1 MTDAV
6 ATRWT
11 NTVVPSWLYRWLMPL
26 GWVAAVV
33 VSVSSD
39 GSRCTPSDLCGSD
52 RALSLAM
59 IACYA
64 SLILWWWQPRLAAF
78 AGLLFLAFE
87 LNYDLAGARIA
98 WSIYAGGCAL
108 LLAWLTYTRH
118 RQWVLTMNL
127 PTQRVTIPAAKPVG
141 LTSRLV
147 TAAVLALVGA
157 AALAVQANTWWYTV
171 AGGAWLLAILFVLR
185 DRQLRRTR
193 VRRTRMAAGL
203 PVRID
208 PDASGS
214 FAIRSTDGDVLLG
227 FLRVALDDH
236 EADERLSS
244 AIDLLNDAED
254 DMKASMRHDSVRTL
268 RRYRGEALLVG
279 DLAEGSWPT
288 ILIGDTPLRP
298 VSGLRTPRRTPW
310 SVEAGDRLN
319 LEVWEVASHSAS
331 AGPRL
336 VDPGREVPTL
346 PWSVPIEPAQA
357 WCRPVLVAALLGG
370 PAAVGLFTSWGDWFP
385 VIVAVVAGAML
396 IRFTTEELFYRVV
409 ASDTELRI
417 RRSPLE
423 GVVDWQTVESI
434 EVNGDRV
441 TVRSGGGSQVVGGV
455 AKGQAGEVAAVF
467 EALRARTDPST
478 KPARRRLTPQLVIEG
493 VYYVACAVVFVVL
506 L

>member
-6 ATRWT
+6 ATRWA

-39 GSRCTPSDLCGSD
+39 ASRCTPSDLCGTESGF
-52 RALSLAM
+52 ALAM
-59 IACYA
+59 VACYA
-64 SLILWWWQPRLAAF
+64 SLVLWWWQPRLAAF

-87 LNYDLAGARIA
+87 LNYDVAGARIA

-118 RQWVLTMNL
+118 RQWALTMNL
-127 PTQRVTIPAAKPVG
+127 PTERVTIPAAKPVG

-147 TAAVLALVGA
+147 IAAVLALVGA
-157 AALAVQANTWWYTV
+157 AALTVQANTWSYTV

-193 VRRTRMAAGL
+193 VRRTRTAVGL

-227 FLRVALDDH
+227 FLRVALDDQ
-236 EADERLSS
+236 EADERVSS
-244 AIDLLNDAED
+244 AIDLLNDAESD
-254 DMKASMRHDSVRTL
+254 VTASMRHDSVRTL

-288 ILIGDTPLRP
+288 IVMGDTPLRP
-298 VSGLRTPRRTPW
+298 AAGLRTPRRTPW
-310 SVEAGDRLN
+310 SVEAADRLD
-319 LEVWEVASHSAS
+319 LEVREMASHT
-331 AGPRL
+331 GPRL
-336 VDPGREVPTL
+336 VDPALEVPTL
-346 PWSVPIEPAQA
+346 PWSVPIEPAQR

-423 GVVDWQTVESI
+423 RVVDWQTVESI

-441 TVRSGGGSQVVGGV
+441 TVRSDGGSQMVGGV

-467 EALRARTDPST
+467 EAIRARTDQPT
-478 KPARRRLTPQLVIEG
+478 TPARRLTPQFVIEG